1 MRRGGHRG
9 AGISAQLV
17 GVPLITKR
25 LVFQVGGYD
34 PMSPEAAY
42 RRFNRELRRFE
53 TTWGVTART
62 TEAEVTPDEV
72 RWRVVTRGPDWAV
85 ETVYHLVR
93 WDDVIESDWKRS
105 DWQRIPSGL
114 LAFADFLWNGAF
126 VGYLRSNWRYA
137 GFFLYPYVLLA
148 AMVIVALVG
157 GIAASDLSSSILVGA
172 ALAAALFVGLLQWP
186 GRRLFVQHLLDDWI
200 FARRYI
206 HGQDAVLGPRLDRV
220 AKRLCEAARASEA
233 DEVLVLGHSLGAVLA
248 IDLLDRALRLEPRV
262 GQDRSAVAFISV
274 GSSIPKIGLHRA
286 AARFRAAVERVANAR
301 AIFWG
306 EYQTLTDVMSFYKID
321 PVTDMGLKGRSPLT
335 RRVRVKSMLDPAAY
349 RRIKRNLFRVHCQFV
364 SANDRRAAYD
374 YFMLLCGPLSAEN
387 QCISRDGA
395 ASAVHLWGGPN
406 LPASEEH
413 DRTGRPAAIRPLGSS
428 LRGYGRQ

>member
-1 MRRGGHRG
+1 MRRRNL
-9 AGISAQLV
+9 AQLV
-17 GVPLITKR
+17 GLPLITKR

-53 TTWGVTART
+53 TTWGVMART
-62 TEAEVTPDEV
+62 TEAEVTPDEG

-105 DWQRIPSGL
+105 DWRRIPSGL
-114 LAFADFLWNGAF
+114 LAFADFLRNGALL
-126 VGYLRSNWRYA
+126 GYLRSNWRYA

-148 AMVIVALVG
+148 AMAIVALVG
-157 GIAASDLSSSILVGA
+157 GIAVGNLSSSALVGA

-200 FARRYI
+200 FARCYI
-206 HGQDAVLGPRLDRV
+206 HGEHAVLGPRLDRV
-220 AKRLCEAARASEA
+220 AKRLCEAARSGEA

-248 IDLLDRALRLEPRV
+248 IDLLDRALRLEPSL
-262 GQDRSAVAFISV
+262 GQNRSAVTFISV

-286 AARFRAAVERVANAR
+286 AARFRAAVERVANAP

-306 EYQTLTDVMSFYKID
+306 EYQALTDVMNFYKVD
-321 PVTDMGLKGRSPLT
+321 PVTAMGLKGRSPSI
-335 RRVRVKSMLDPAAY
+335 RQVRVKAMLHPASY

-374 YFMLLCGPLSAEN
+374 YFMLICGPLSAEN
-387 QCISRDGA
+387 QCLSREGA
-395 ASAVHLWGGPN
+395 ASAVHLWGSPN
-406 LPASEEH
+406 LPSSERQWRE
-413 DRTGRPAAIRPLGSS
+413 DERTRRPAAIRPLGSS

>member
-148 AMVIVALVG
+148 AMVIVAFVG
-157 GIAASDLSSSILVGA
+157 GIAAGNLSSSALVGA
-172 ALAAALFVGLLQWP
+172 ALTAALFVGLLQWP
-186 GRRLFVQHLLDDWI
+186 GRRLFV
-200 FARRYI
+200 
-206 HGQDAVLGPRLDRV
+206 
-220 AKRLCEAARASEA
+220 ST
-233 DEVLVLGHSLGAVLA
+233 
-248 IDLLDRALRLEPRV
+248 
-262 GQDRSAVAFISV
+262 
-274 GSSIPKIGLHRA
+274 
-286 AARFRAAVERVANAR
+286 
-301 AIFWG
+301 FWM
-306 EYQTLTDVMSFYKID
+306 T
-321 PVTDMGLKGRSPLT
+321 
-335 RRVRVKSMLDPAAY
+335 
-349 RRIKRNLFRVHCQFV
+349 
-364 SANDRRAAYD
+364 
-374 YFMLLCGPLSAEN
+374 
-387 QCISRDGA
+387 
-395 ASAVHLWGGPN
+395 
-406 LPASEEH
+406 
-413 DRTGRPAAIRPLGSS
+413 GSS
-428 LRGYGRQ
+428 LAATSTVRMQFSDRASTGSRNGYARLRGPAKLMRSSYLDTASVPCSRSTCSTGRFALSRGSARKVPLWPLSQSDHPFRKLGCTEPRHGFERRSSGSRTRVPSSGASTKRSQM